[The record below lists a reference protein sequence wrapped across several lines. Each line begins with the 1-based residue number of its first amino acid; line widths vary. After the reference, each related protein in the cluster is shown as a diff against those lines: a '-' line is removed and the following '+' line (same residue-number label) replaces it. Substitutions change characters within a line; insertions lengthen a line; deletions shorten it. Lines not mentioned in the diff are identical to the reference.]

1 MSSNDDVGHS
11 NHIYYRKNKL
21 APTVAMRMEARSA
34 YRQSLMHATL
44 GRGDPLEWYNEWSLE
59 CSRAIAYN
67 LPDVQGLPAIIDFL
81 EAVGSKFLPSLA
93 QHLLFQVMIDECL
106 ERASPT
112 LTQYGNIVFS
122 ALSKNAQDL
131 KNKSIYFAESN
142 TENNQSSANSDTP
155 SQSKNQR
162 KSTKCPCQ
170 LPKNYQNRYSHPWD
184 PEECRNVEIALT
196 GKCIDQP
203 NKKLPEK
210 VIKEIKSKIHNPQFK
225 HLIPKFVKKG
235 WLTNDHKNKKAFL
248 A

>member
-1 MSSNDDVGHS
+1 
-11 NHIYYRKNKL
+11 
-21 APTVAMRMEARSA
+21 
-34 YRQSLMHATL
+34 MHATL

-112 LTQYGNIVFS
+112 LTQYGNIVFFS
-122 ALSKNAQDL
+122 TQQERSRSKEQN
-131 KNKSIYFAESN
+131 
-142 TENNQSSANSDTP
+142 
-155 SQSKNQR
+155 KNQR

-248 A
+248 RDLLII